1 MVLNWI
7 QDQFCPTSIL
17 TGMIVS
23 VLHKTKVLMKDIHLI
38 HIHLLSSDMIR
49 TSTGCQALFQA
60 LEIRDQCGQNPCTMG
75 DYIQVRSSE
84 MRCKTR

>member
-38 HIHLLSSDMIR
+38 HSFIELRYD
-49 TSTGCQALFQA
+49 
-60 LEIRDQCGQNPCTMG
+60 
-75 DYIQVRSSE
+75 
-84 MRCKTR
+84 